1 MTAFQD
7 KLARLQHFFTRSIWQ
22 AGALA
27 DRSLRGR
34 CMAALRIA
42 ATTVLG
48 VVENSLP
55 SRAGALSYSSM
66 LALGPLI
73 ILVVLFTGS
82 IAAERV
88 DRDLVLQK
96 LNEALRFV
104 APQLEQA
111 AQSESPGTQAAAS
124 GAEGAAGEAVVI
136 TAINPQIEAM
146 LRGLLDQSN
155 SKAIT
160 AVGIVSLVVIVIQ
173 LFTSIET
180 AFNDIWGVRRGRN
193 WVIRVVYYWSAIT
206 LGAILLIA
214 AFAVISGGAFAS
226 VFGPGPEGGGPNG
239 AASLITTVSAVL
251 ILVLLL
257 TVFYKF
263 IPNTS
268 VAWFPSFVG
277 AVIVVGLIYL
287 NNTLAFLYIRSV
299 KLNLSIY
306 GGLGVLVVMML
317 GLYVFWLILLLGGQI
332 TYAVQNAHYRGS
344 NIAWADLT
352 HAARLGLAVLV
363 LTVVAR
369 RFRACQQPFT
379 AAQIAEI
386 VKVPIQVLNACF
398 MRLLELGVISRIPTD
413 ESMTGLD
420 YRFQPA
426 RPLGSITLAEFKELF
441 ETSGEG
447 PRDDLLGSIDPVVK
461 TFFAKSRAAT
471 QDALGGETL
480 EQLIARLPDVPAGGA
495 APARA

>member
-1 MTAFQD
+1 MTALQSH
-7 KLARLQHFFTRSIWQ
+7 LARLQHFFTRSIWQ

-34 CMAALRIA
+34 CIAVLRIA
-42 ATTVLG
+42 ATTVHGLM
-48 VVENSLP
+48 ENALP

-82 IAAERV
+82 IAADKV
-88 DRDLVLQK
+88 TGDDALQK
-96 LNEALRFV
+96 LNRVLLFI
-104 APQLEQA
+104 APQL
-111 AQSESPGTQAAAS
+111 AQLSQTQPGAAATPPVD
-124 GAEGAAGEAVVI
+124 GATAEPMVI
-136 TAINPQIEAM
+136 TSINPQLEAM
-146 LRGLLDQSN
+146 LRSLVSETN
-155 SKAIT
+155 SKAIG
-160 AVGIVSLVVIVIQ
+160 AIGIVSLVVIVIQ

-206 LGAILLIA
+206 LGAVVALAAIA
-214 AFAVISGGAFAS
+214 TFSAPAFAS
-226 VFGPGPEGGGPNG
+226 MVDSTPFGDQLREP
-239 AASLITTVSAVL
+239 SSMTTSVVSVL

-268 VAWFPSFVG
+268 VSWLPSLVG
-277 AVIVVGLIYL
+277 AIIVVALVYL

-299 KLNLSIY
+299 QLNMSIY
-306 GGLGVLVVMML
+306 GGLGVLVVLML

-344 NIAWADLT
+344 NIAWADLNHT
-352 HAARLGLAVLV
+352 ARLGLAVLV

-369 RFRACQQPFT
+369 RFRACQQPF
-379 AAQIAEI
+379 AAAHIADI

-398 MRLLELGVISRIPTD
+398 LRLIQLGVISRIPTD

-441 ETSGEG
+441 ETAGDG
-447 PRDDLLGSIDPVVK
+447 PDHEMLGTIDPVVRD
-461 TFFAKSRAAT
+461 FFEKSRTAT
-471 QDALGGETL
+471 ESALGGETL
-480 EQLIARLPDVPAGGA
+480 EQLIARLPEVPANGGPA
-495 APARA
+495 VARA

>member
-1 MTAFQD
+1 M
-7 KLARLQHFFTRSIWQ
+7 
-22 AGALA
+22 
-27 DRSLRGR
+27 RGR
-34 CMAALRIA
+34 GMAALRIA
-42 ATTVLG
+42 ATTAIG
-48 VVENSLP
+48 VMENALP

-73 ILVVLFTGS
+73 IITVLFTGS
-82 IAAERV
+82 IAAEQV
-88 DRDLVLQK
+88 DRDVVLKK
-96 LNEALRFV
+96 LNELLHFV
-104 APQLEQA
+104 APQLD
-111 AQSESPGTQAAAS
+111 QAAAGPS
-124 GAEGAAGEAVVI
+124 HQASPPPADGTAAGGEPVVI

-146 LRGLLDQSN
+146 LRSLLDPSN
-155 SKAIT
+155 SKTIT
-160 AVGIVSLVVIVIQ
+160 AVGIISLIVIVVQ

-193 WVIRVVYYWSAIT
+193 WVIRVVYYWSLIT
-206 LGAILLIA
+206 LGAIL
-214 AFAVISGGAFAS
+214 AFAALA
-226 VFGPGPEGGGPNG
+226 
-239 AASLITTVSAVL
+239 TTVMDRQTDGSEPGVASAFFTTAAAVL
-251 ILVLLL
+251 LLVLLL
-257 TVFYKF
+257 TIFYKF

-306 GGLGVLVVMML
+306 GGLGVLVVIML

-344 NIAWADLT
+344 SIAWADLN
-352 HAARLGLAVLV
+352 HSARLGLAVLV

-426 RPLGSITLAEFKELF
+426 RPLGSLTLAEFKELF
-441 ETSGEG
+441 ETAGEG
-447 PRDDLLGSIDPVVK
+447 PRDDVLGAIDPVVQ
-461 TFFAKSRAAT
+461 TFFQKSRAAT
-471 QDALGGETL
+471 QEALGGETM
-480 EQLIARLPDVPAGGA
+480 EQLLARLPDIATNGSA
-495 APARA
+495 APAQP

>member
-1 MTAFQD
+1 MTALKD
-7 KLARLQHFFTRSIWQ
+7 HLARLQHFFTRSIWQ

-34 CMAALRIA
+34 CLGALRIA

-48 VVENSLP
+48 VMENALP

-73 ILVVLFTGS
+73 IITVLFTGS
-82 IAAERV
+82 IAAEQV
-88 DRDLVLQK
+88 DRDVVLK
-96 LNEALRFV
+96 RLNELLHFI
-104 APQLEQA
+104 APQLDQASA
-111 AQSESPGTQAAAS
+111 AQEQVTPAS
-124 GAEGAAGEAVVI
+124 GDGRAATGGEPVVI
-136 TAINPQIEAM
+136 TAINPQVEAL
-146 LRGLLDQSN
+146 LRSLLDPSN

-160 AVGIVSLVVIVIQ
+160 AVGIISLIVIVIQ

-193 WVIRVVYYWSAIT
+193 WVIRVVYYWSLIT
-206 LGAILLIA
+206 LGAILALA
-214 AFAVISGGAFAS
+214 ALATTVIDRQQDGSAPDAGSALLTT
-226 VFGPGPEGGGPNG
+226 G
-239 AASLITTVSAVL
+239 AAVVL
-251 ILVLLL
+251 LVLLL

-268 VAWFPSFVG
+268 VAWLPSLVG
-277 AVIVVGLIYL
+277 AIIVVGLIYL

-299 KLNLSIY
+299 KMNLSIY

-344 NIAWADLT
+344 TIAWGDLNHT
-352 HAARLGLAVLV
+352 ARLGLAVLV
-363 LTVVAR
+363 LTIVAR

-379 AAQIAEI
+379 AAQIAEV

-398 MRLLELGVISRIPTD
+398 VRLLELGVLSRIPTD
-413 ESMTGLD
+413 DSMTGLD

-447 PRDDLLGSIDPVVK
+447 PRDDMLGLIDPVVQ
-461 TFFAKSRAAT
+461 TFFEKSRAAT
-471 QDALGGETL
+471 MQALGGETL
-480 EQLIARLPDVPAGGA
+480 EDLIARLPEV
-495 APARA
+495 PARAAAAGR